1 MVDGVGGCAKPCG
14 VGSWVCSWDGSASL
28 GAQLVVGGGSALWW
42 CGEGGAVCEK
52 LVVVGSAS
60 GVPAGCRVPG
70 AGLRCE
76 PVPGCAMWGVCSAS
90 GVRCVDGERE
100 RC

>member
-70 AGLRCE
+70 A
-76 PVPGCAMWGVCSAS
+76 VCWPA
-90 GVRCVDGERE
+90 V
-100 RC
+100 